1 MIKINGKKNYKN
13 LSATAK
19 ITGKKI
25 KKITKF
31 SLKKKETNLIETL
44 FHAVRQKLAE
54 DIKWTLDCKDLELHL
69 SINSKKNSSIV
80 P

>member
-31 SLKKKETNLIETL
+31 SLKKKGDKPHRNAFPCSETKASRGYQMDSRL
-44 FHAVRQKLAE
+44 
-54 DIKWTLDCKDLELHL
+54 
-69 SINSKKNSSIV
+69 
-80 P
+80 